1 MDNTTLLVMVDRLQ
15 TALAGLTTG
24 VTENTMPLAE
34 QFYLGELTEQVGQLV
49 QTHVRLQQHPPFP
62 EGLAVMAED
71 DPQEHE
77 DEHVKQVKEKTEKQQ
92 QDGR

>member
-1 MDNTTLLVMVDRLQ
+1 MV
-15 TALAGLTTG
+15 LAAVG
-24 VTENTMPLAE
+24 
-34 QFYLGELTEQVGQLV
+34 GQLTGGV
-49 QTHVRLQQHPPFP
+49 AVVTLTDQTDALLHYLPLLRK
-62 EGLAVMAED
+62 AVDMAD